1 MSGRNLPEAFY
12 IRLLLCYCGYQKRTN
27 CAERNDFIMIKRLV
41 LASSS
46 PRRRELLEQIGLHPE
61 IIPSTVEEKVTDTDP
76 VKVVESLS
84 LQKAGDVAEKC
95 RKDEPEEETV
105 IIGAD
110 TVVAIDGRILGKP
123 RDREDA
129 LRMINLIQGRTH
141 QVYTGVTLIVDRNGK
156 ERVRTFSEETHV
168 TVYPM
173 DEKEIQDYVSSG
185 EPDDKAGAY
194 GIQGRFAAY
203 IKKINGDYSN
213 VVGLPAGRVCQELKA
228 IFQEMESIV

>member
-1 MSGRNLPEAFY
+1 
-12 IRLLLCYCGYQKRTN
+12 
-27 CAERNDFIMIKRLV
+27 
-41 LASSS
+41 
-46 PRRRELLEQIGLHPE
+46 
-61 IIPSTVEEKVTDTDP
+61 
-76 VKVVESLS
+76 
-84 LQKAGDVAEKC
+84 
-95 RKDEPEEETV
+95 
-105 IIGAD
+105 
-110 TVVAIDGRILGKP
+110 
-123 RDREDA
+123 
-129 LRMINLIQGRTH
+129 
-141 QVYTGVTLIVDRNGK
+141 VDRNGK